1 MLFFNICLMEKYKK
15 SIFNSIMQILL
26 CIISHF
32 QHEKEQGVKIFSF
45 WSAQDGWKHF
55 PKHQMQVMKKFW
67 KLAISKSSMKYVIG
81 KLNNSFTVSRHFM
94 LVDKLYLTGREFCLL
109 SHPHDESEIWK
120 KQICIILFSLVW
132 EFVKSFHTPNVRK

>member
-1 MLFFNICLMEKYKK
+1 MLFSYIWWMEKYKNL
-15 SIFNSIMQILL
+15 ILAGIMQILL

-67 KLAISKSSMKYVIG
+67 KLAISMSSMKYVMG
-81 KLNNSFTVSRHFM
+81 KLNNSFTVSRHFK

-109 SHPHDESEIWK
+109 SHPHDESEIWNK
-120 KQICIILFSLVW
+120 ANMYNTVLNSLRVC
-132 EFVKSFHTPNVRK
+132 